1 MFTLEKSQAAGVF
14 SVGSGIWG
22 GLTLRYTVR
31 DAMEL
36 MGGKIRGFNWISIAW
51 VCELLTFFRQ
61 KNAALSF
68 FVSGESFG
76 VFFCEI
82 LLTPANSGDIWRWI
96 HSTLDGLMDAFQE
109 ALQLV
114 QSRVG
119 YPI

>member
-1 MFTLEKSQAAGVF
+1 
-14 SVGSGIWG
+14 
-22 GLTLRYTVR
+22 
-31 DAMEL
+31 

-51 VCELLTFFRQ
+51 VCELLTFFSA
-61 KNAALSF
+61 KKCSSF
-68 FVSGESFG
+68 FFCVWRKLWG
-76 VFFCEI
+76 VFCCEI

-119 YPI
+119 